1 MSMRSPLGRA
11 RGLGSAKDGVSHF
24 IWQRLTAIALV
35 PLSFWFVYSV
45 VSLAGQD
52 YGHFRAWLGQPGNL
66 TMMVLVIFA
75 VFHHGQLGMQV
86 VIEDYV
92 HDEKTMFTSL
102 IVMKFAAVLM
112 AVFSVVAVLRIA
124 LVGG

>member
-66 TMMVLVIFA
+66 TMMILVIFA

-102 IVMKFAAVLM
+102 IAMKFAAVLM